1 MLPTPTLYIH
11 LQRIAIL
18 YKNFAICTRPC
29 TYSNAL
35 FTINVVSI
43 FVRLEKIS
51 NEFYCIVLQKFIL
64 NAIYIF
70 SCQDTISLSTYHHN
84 FCLLHSMFLP
94 LVRCRILLFFSN
106 FIINIPLITT
116 LNFMFMK
123 SSLFL
128 DTHAYFNYKII
139 SSHFQYKWRI
149 FG

>member
-43 FVRLEKIS
+43 FVRLEKII
-51 NEFYCIVLQKFIL
+51 NEFYCIVLRKFIL

-84 FCLLHSMFLP
+84 FCLLHSMFLL
-94 LVRCRILLFFSN
+94 LVHCRILFYFFSN
-106 FIINIPLITT
+106 FWSH
-116 LNFMFMK
+116 FYYQH
-123 SSLFL
+123 S
-128 DTHAYFNYKII
+128 FNYHTQFHVYEIFLV
-139 SSHFQYKWRI
+139 SRYARI
-149 FG
+149 LQL